1 MRHYLQSP
9 HKFRAARLSLKLSE
23 RAMGAALH
31 LGKGGGRTVRRWESG
46 ESEVSGPAAVAVS
59 LWLDPRNPM
68 PRRGRR
74 RHGTAWKLA
83 ANSAPWSLRLRRE
96 VVWLHC
102 RGLRAG
108 RGRTPDLPGHAAG
121 FCSPKSRSMVPI
133 SLTNRF
139 AGQLCRPGLRPP

>member
-59 LWLDPRNPM
+59 LWLDPRMAPHT
-68 PRRGRR
+68 REAAIAVWR
-74 RHGTAWKLA
+74 LA
-83 ANSAPWSLRLRRE
+83 S
-96 VVWLHC
+96 
-102 RGLRAG
+102 
-108 RGRTPDLPGHAAG
+108 
-121 FCSPKSRSMVPI
+121 
-133 SLTNRF
+133 
-139 AGQLCRPGLRPP
+139 